1 MSPIARILAAGA
13 ALAAVAMA
21 GVAVAQNYGLNPAY
35 GTVNLS
41 AGFTPDPYIVNV
53 LSGGRNDASSTVSSS
68 CRGFIAEA
76 PDVRVNYSAGSYP
89 LIFSVRASTD
99 TTLVING
106 PDGRWY
112 CDDDGGNAGMNPAV
126 RFGSPAP
133 GQYDVWIGTYGNASN
148 QQAQLYVSELDSNT
162 Q

>member
-1 MSPIARILAAGA
+1 MTVAPGAKRVIATDPLVGAAAALLSATLLGLAAPVFIRILLKSRRRLSTKIVATV
-13 ALAAVAMA
+13 LA
-21 GVAVAQNYGLNPAY
+21 
-35 GTVNLS
+35 
-41 AGFTPDPYIVNV
+41 
-53 LSGGRNDASSTVSSS
+53 
-68 CRGFIAEA
+68 
-76 PDVRVNYSAGSYP
+76 
-89 LIFSVRASTD
+89 
-99 TTLVING
+99 TLVING

-126 RFGSPAP
+126 RFGSPGS

>member
-1 MSPIARILAAGA
+1 M
-13 ALAAVAMA
+13 
-21 GVAVAQNYGLNPAY
+21 
-35 GTVNLS
+35 
-41 AGFTPDPYIVNV
+41 
-53 LSGGRNDASSTVSSS
+53 
-68 CRGFIAEA
+68 
-76 PDVRVNYSAGSYP
+76 
-89 LIFSVRASTD
+89 
-99 TTLVING
+99 ING

-126 RFGSPAP
+126 RFGSPGS